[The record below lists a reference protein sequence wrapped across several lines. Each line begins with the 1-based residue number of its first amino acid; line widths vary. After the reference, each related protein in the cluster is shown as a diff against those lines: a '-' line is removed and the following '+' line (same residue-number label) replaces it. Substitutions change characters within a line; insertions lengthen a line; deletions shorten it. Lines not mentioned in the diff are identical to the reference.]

1 VDRRYRLLK
10 REWHRGPLPSYQGH
24 VHPRCVGQPPS
35 PPHSGTLTLETKPP
49 CPGGFVVS
57 GSSYSR
63 GVRPATAIAIIVLLV
78 LIVIA
83 GIFQAL
89 AIMRAS

>member
-1 VDRRYRLLK
+1 M
-10 REWHRGPLPSYQGH
+10 
-24 VHPRCVGQPPS
+24 
-35 PPHSGTLTLETKPP
+35 
-49 CPGGFVVS
+49 
-57 GSSYSR
+57 
-63 GVRPATAIAIIVLLV
+63 RPATAIAIIVLLA

>member
-1 VDRRYRLLK
+1 
-10 REWHRGPLPSYQGH
+10 
-24 VHPRCVGQPPS
+24 
-35 PPHSGTLTLETKPP
+35 
-49 CPGGFVVS
+49 
-57 GSSYSR
+57 
-63 GVRPATAIAIIVLLV
+63 VRPATAIAIIVLLA

>member
-1 VDRRYRLLK
+1 M
-10 REWHRGPLPSYQGH
+10 
-24 VHPRCVGQPPS
+24 
-35 PPHSGTLTLETKPP
+35 
-49 CPGGFVVS
+49 
-57 GSSYSR
+57 
-63 GVRPATAIAIIVLLV
+63 RPATAIAIVVLLA